1 MEPTN
6 GAETFSLIQND
17 ESPFAAHR
25 VAVGQTKSRIA
36 CNEIGDRMKCRS
48 PLPSTVVVIL
58 VLLVRVTVIEAAGA
72 PPNGFRSFKWGASPD
87 GGLKKIAG
95 PTDGVTMYA
104 PASGKTLPPLFG
116 LPVSEEAYSF
126 SRGKFYSG
134 SAWFD
139 GRENFTK
146 VKAALFKEFGQPAF
160 ANENTSVWKWKWPNS
175 KIEVQLS
182 YQAKFSR
189 TTITFVN
196 NAI

>member
-1 MEPTN
+1 
-6 GAETFSLIQND
+6 
-17 ESPFAAHR
+17 
-25 VAVGQTKSRIA
+25 
-36 CNEIGDRMKCRS
+36 MKCRS

-104 PASGKTLPPLFG
+104 PAS
-116 LPVSEEAYSF
+116 
-126 SRGKFYSG
+126 GKFYSG